1 MVEDL
6 KDALMSKEMQDAVN
20 TIEFVLG
27 KLYSI
32 HYNTLCLISFLLVVV
47 QLQLL
52 TVIDSDRY
60 YNYLHI
66 SRLFLLVL
74 FSRKTEESWPGS
86 QGLREL
92 QVHLVCSGQESS
104 SAGGGF

>member
-32 HYNTLCLISFLLVVV
+32 LCLISFLLVVV

-66 SRLFLLVL
+66 SRLFLIVL